1 MTTTATTTTAL
12 GPPASAGRR
21 GVASR
26 DEGDLARRLEH
37 HRVELTAFCADRL
50 RSRAEAEDAVQETL
64 IRAWSGY
71 DRFRG
76 ESSLRTWLYRIAGNV
91 CIDVLR
97 SPQRRALPMDLGAA
111 PGSDRGRL
119 AAAVGPRGSR
129 PLRDAGLPSEPH
141 QAVTPPTPSRHAT
154 RSAGL
159 RQAAAPSAPTTG
171 GPGVV
176 RGAAV
181 AGDRGGRSAGHDRRV
196 GHERPA
202 AGRARLA
209 TMEASGP
216 GRAVGDRAISN
227 DLLALYVDAFDGC
240 DVGSLV
246 SLLRRAAAG
255 GPADTGI
262 RVG

>member
-26 DEGDLARRLEH
+26 DAGDLARRLEH
-37 HRVELTAFCADRL
+37 HRVELTVFCADRL

-64 IRAWSGY
+64 IRAWRGY

-97 SPQRRALPMDLGAA
+97 SPQRRVLPMDLGAA
-111 PGSDRGRL
+111 PGSDTTAGSPL
-119 AAAVGPRGSR
+119 PSVPRVA
-129 PLRDAGLPSEPH
+129 PVRDAGLPSEPH
-141 QAVTPPTPSRHAT
+141 QAGDPADTVASARRGP
-154 RSAGL
+154 AGL

-202 AGRARLA
+202 AGASEVGDHRGVRSGRGRPGPDDLQRPACPLRRRLRRTRRRLARL
-209 TMEASGP
+209 
-216 GRAVGDRAISN
+216 V
-227 DLLALYVDAFDGC
+227 
-240 DVGSLV
+240 
-246 SLLRRAAAG
+246 AAAG
-255 GPADTGI
+255 GCGWPG
-262 RVG
+262 